1 MNTIN
6 IFHNWVGISTKRK
19 QLLLQK
25 MSASEPVNRVY
36 NRAKVSKVI
45 YNDRCGY
52 AVVFYEP
59 IYDLDMKIPALGK
72 LDLQTIPLQPRHLK
86 PAGRPVSCI
95 EIRPPKENIY
105 EEAQAYM
112 RRREIERTIDEIKEK
127 FFNVHELFKK
137 AEKFDQKRR
146 EVISPRIK
154 NKIRGKNS
162 YEICDVLVDDV
173 MQNVDYVYE
182 RNLEE
187 TGRCQSKIATDC
199 CKRAACEDK
208 NKAKID
214 RVSAKQPSQRPPL
227 LKQSQIR
234 QKSLPEPK
242 LEKIAEVP
250 QDQSEPEVLQV
261 VEKSPVVV
269 VKRVAPPSAAVLR
282 RRHRDLL
289 SQRAMELENFE
300 LLYGQR
306 LRRLKREIREFKM
319 NYC

>member
-1 MNTIN
+1 
-6 IFHNWVGISTKRK
+6 
-19 QLLLQK
+19 
-25 MSASEPVNRVY
+25 MSVSEPVNRVY

-52 AVVFYEP
+52 AMVFYEP
-59 IYDLDMKIPALGK
+59 IYELDMKIPALGK
-72 LDLQTIPLQPRHLK
+72 LDLQTIPLQSRRLK

-112 RRREIERTIDEIKEK
+112 RRRETERTIDEIKEK

-187 TGRCQSKIATDC
+187 TGRCKSKMATDC
-199 CKRAACEDK
+199 CRRACEEKDK
-208 NKAKID
+208 AIID
-214 RVSAKQPSQRPPL
+214 KVSAKQPSQRPPL
-227 LKQSQIR
+227 LKQSQVR
-234 QKSLPEPK
+234 QSSLLEPK
-242 LEKIAEVP
+242 LEKISEVP
-250 QDQSEPEVLQV
+250 QDQAAELLP
-261 VEKSPVVV
+261 VEESAPPTKDII
-269 VKRVAPPSAAVLR
+269 KRAPAQPSAAVLR

-306 LRRLKREIREFKM
+306 LRRLKREIRDFKM